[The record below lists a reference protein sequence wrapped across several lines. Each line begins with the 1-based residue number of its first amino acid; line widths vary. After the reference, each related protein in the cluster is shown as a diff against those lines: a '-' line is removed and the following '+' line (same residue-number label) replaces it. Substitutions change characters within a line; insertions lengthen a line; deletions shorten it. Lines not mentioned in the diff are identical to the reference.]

1 MSAQQT
7 RLQRL
12 KIVQSFLSF
21 VAVNQIYGIKKTCAT
36 PLKEKQAFEKYE
48 ALIISF
54 YEMKGRWG
62 DFDDVSQGEFTVIEL
77 RSHKKA
83 TLTAHSL
90 WDKGMEAKRK
100 MVDWI
105 ASYGNTLKYSTLKPL
120 VDSDAP
126 VSATEFDIELEIPPG
141 GSDVKELAK
150 LLLKVK

>member
-1 MSAQQT
+1 
-7 RLQRL
+7 
-12 KIVQSFLSF
+12 
-21 VAVNQIYGIKKTCAT
+21 
-36 PLKEKQAFEKYE
+36 
-48 ALIISF
+48 
-54 YEMKGRWG
+54 MKGRWG
-62 DFDDVSQGEFTVIEL
+62 DFDDVSQGEFTVIE
-77 RSHKKA
+77 RSSHKKA

-90 WDKGMEAKRK
+90 WDKGMEARRK

-141 GSDVKELAK
+141 GSEVKELAK